1 MKYIKGIEAYQDT
14 RDSAITLGKFDG
26 LHLGHELLVSRVV
39 EHQDKDDVVGIVL
52 AFDMRPVLEK
62 MNKPYQTLLTNEEKA
77 ARLDGRVEYFID
89 CPFDEQIASMEA
101 EDFIEKVLV
110 HRFHAKYIVV
120 GTDFRFGHGK
130 RGDYHMLQEFS
141 GTYSFQ
147 VEVMQKKCHGGR
159 EISSTYIKELL
170 AEGKK
175 ALADE
180 LLGYEYSNM
189 NDKIVREEKKHI
201 DKSIII

>member
-1 MKYIKGIEAYQDT
+1 MKYVNGIEAYQDT

-26 LHLGHELLVSRVV
+26 LHLGHELLVARVE
-39 EHQDKDDVVGIVL
+39 EHQAQDGVIGIVF
-52 AFDMRPVLEK
+52 AFDMRPMLEK
-62 MNKPYQTLLTNEEKA
+62 LNKPYQMLLSNEEKA

-110 HRFHAKYIVV
+110 GKFHAKYIVV
-120 GTDFRFGHGK
+120 GTDFHFGHGK
-130 RGDYHMLQEFS
+130 RGDYYMLQEHS
-141 GTYSFQ
+141 KKYGFQ
-147 VEVMQKKCHGGR
+147 VDVIEKKRHEGR

-175 ALADE
+175 ELADA
-180 LLGYEYSNM
+180 LLGYSYKEFVDS
-189 NDKIVREEKKHI
+189 K
-201 DKSIII
+201 